1 MKRTKSKA
9 PLKVHTTPP
18 AEERTADL
26 SPGVA
31 AVADVA
37 RQAIDALGRATADL
51 QQVADEKAAMAK
63 AAQDVVDEKIE
74 AAKPKPRRVGP
85 LRKIHLA
92 TLDRAAAL
100 TRPMLEQLAELRRQV
115 GAVNAQAIDDV
126 LEDLGQPKR
135 EPGEDARVIEEGG
148 EAYVEL
154 SRAPT
159 GPAGPS
165 QGSRRRKG

>member
-1 MKRTKSKA
+1 MKRTKGRKAAITPLPTRKDEHVDHA
-9 PLKVHTTPP
+9 PLGEPIET
-18 AEERTADL
+18 TAD
-26 SPGVA
+26 P
-31 AVADVA
+31 
-37 RQAIDALGRATADL
+37 AL
-51 QQVADEKAAMAK
+51 AK
-63 AAQDVVDEKIE
+63 ATQEVVDEKLAQEKTKKE
-74 AAKPKPRRVGP
+74 AKAQAPKPRRVGP

-100 TRPMLEQLAELRRQV
+100 TRPMLEQFAELRRQV

-154 SRAPT
+154 A
-159 GPAGPS
+159 PAGA
-165 QGSRRRKG
+165 RKVGPKA